1 MMAKKKS
8 FNAAEF
14 LDLRQTVRINL
25 KTHPKDFVMLEDV
38 LEGLFD
44 RTLAELPKGKRK
56 YAEPPYFISLWDALD
71 SKNRLIEV
79 VQLDRQRNPVLQP
92 LWEKLEK
99 VQSEIAEYEQSET
112 TTALNI
118 TEKNEQLTRL
128 CKEEIRLDILLFGPL
143 NDALV
148 AVKEIEG
155 ARCKLH
161 NEQSEAQKQRIIDKR
176 VNVIVETA
184 KEFEFYLQSIPYG
197 GKKKIK
203 EKCLNDA
210 MLFTESTFD
219 KAWQEAVR
227 QSLVK
232 VKNAESYRKRY

>member
-1 MMAKKKS
+1 M
-8 FNAAEF
+8 
-14 LDLRQTVRINL
+14 

-38 LEGLFD
+38 LDGLFD
-44 RTLAELPKGKRK
+44 RSLAELPKGKLK
-56 YAEPPYFISLWDALD
+56 YAESPYFPRQWDSMVAME
-71 SKNRLIEV
+71 RLIEAQ
-79 VQLDRQRNPVLQP
+79 QLDRQRNPALQP

-99 VQSEIAEYEQSET
+99 AQSEITEYEQSET

-118 TEKNEQLTRL
+118 TEKNKQLMRIRN
-128 CKEEIRLDILLFGPL
+128 EEERLDILLFGPL
-143 NDALV
+143 KDALV

-155 ARCKLH
+155 AGCILH
-161 NEQSEAQKQRIIDKR
+161 SKHREPQKQRIIDQR
-176 VNVIVETA
+176 VNAIVETA
-184 KEFEFYLQSIPYG
+184 NEFEFDLQSIPYG

-210 MLFTESTFD
+210 MLFTEPTFD